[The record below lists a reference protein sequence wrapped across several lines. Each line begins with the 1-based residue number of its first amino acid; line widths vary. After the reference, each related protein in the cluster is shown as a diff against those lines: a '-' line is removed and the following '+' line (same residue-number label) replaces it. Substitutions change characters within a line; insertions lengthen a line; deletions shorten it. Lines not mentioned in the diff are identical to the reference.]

1 MRKKR
6 KARKPLGPPNYK
18 RLEKLY
24 GIKENEYNRLL
35 CQQKESCF
43 ICLRNPRKFS
53 TRKYQHNLC
62 VDHDHTTGEIRGLL
76 CKHCNSMISRWL
88 HDDIDKINR
97 VKRYFTRKNPKV
109 TYHKVEQE

>member
-24 GIKENEYNRLL
+24 GIKEAEYRRLVRD
-35 CQQKESCF
+35 QDGSCF
-43 ICLRNPRKFS
+43 ICLRDPTEFS

-76 CKHCNSMISRWL
+76 CRHCNSMISRWL
-88 HDDIDKINR
+88 HDDTDKIKR
-97 VKRYFTRKNPKV
+97 VLDYFERPNPKV